1 MPGAALRVGS
11 LCSGYEGIF
20 LAVKEVFPSAELVFT
35 AENDPDASQILAQHF
50 PGIPNYGD
58 IKVVDWKGKG
68 IEIDLLTA
76 GFPCQDVSL
85 AGTRR
90 GLVKGSRTGLWL
102 EVARAIDELR
112 PPFVFLENVL
122 GLLSGKAHSDLEPCP
137 WCMGDGSAQPF
148 LRALGAVL
156 GDLASR
162 GYDAQWATVRASEVG
177 APHRRERVFIF
188 AHAES

>member
-1 MPGAALRVGS
+1 M
-11 LCSGYEGIF
+11 
-20 LAVKEVFPSAELVFT
+20 AVKEVFPDAELVFV
-35 AENDPDASQILAQHF
+35 AENDPDASQILAKHF
-50 PGIPNYGD
+50 PSVPNLGD
-58 IKVVDWKGKG
+58 ITMVNWWKHTG
-68 IEIDLLTA
+68 EIDLLTA

-162 GYDAQWATVRASEVG
+162 GYDAQWATVRASETG
-177 APHRRERVFIF
+177 APHRRERVFIL